1 MGVNTKKLIQKY
13 NLKLTKSL
21 GQNFLIDDNIV
32 KRIVDVAEITEKDLV
47 IEIGPG
53 VGSMTVEL
61 AKRAG
66 KVVAVEIDKR
76 LIPALEDNLGEFSNV
91 DIINKDIMDVNI
103 NEFRGESG
111 NVKSGCQPSYYIT
124 TPIIMKLL
132 EENNDNIDI
141 MVFMVQKEVAQRMV
155 ASPGKKDYGALSVAV
170 QYYTKPEKAFD
181 VPPHCFVP
189 QPEVDSTV
197 IKTESE

>member
-1 MGVNTKKLIQKY
+1 
-13 NLKLTKSL
+13 
-21 GQNFLIDDNIV
+21 
-32 KRIVDVAEITEKDLV
+32 
-47 IEIGPG
+47 
-53 VGSMTVEL
+53 MTVEL

-111 NVKSGCQPSYYIT
+111 NVKVVANLPYYIT

-132 EENNDNIDI
+132 EEI
-141 MVFMVQKEVAQRMV
+141 M
-155 ASPGKKDYGALSVAV
+155 
-170 QYYTKPEKAFD
+170 
-181 VPPHCFVP
+181 
-189 QPEVDSTV
+189 
-197 IKTESE
+197 II

>member
-1 MGVNTKKLIQKY
+1 
-13 NLKLTKSL
+13 
-21 GQNFLIDDNIV
+21 
-32 KRIVDVAEITEKDLV
+32 VAEITEKDLV

-111 NVKSGCQPSYYIT
+111 NVKVVANLPYYIT

-155 ASPGKKDYGALSVAV
+155 ASPGKRIMAPCPLPFNIIRSRKRR
-170 QYYTKPEKAFD
+170 
-181 VPPHCFVP
+181 
-189 QPEVDSTV
+189 
-197 IKTESE
+197 

>member
-53 VGSMTVEL
+53 VGSMTVGTC
-61 AKRAG
+61 KRAG

-111 NVKSGCQPSYYIT
+111 NVKVVANLPIT
-124 TPIIMKLL
+124 
-132 EENNDNIDI
+132 
-141 MVFMVQKEVAQRMV
+141 
-155 ASPGKKDYGALSVAV
+155 
-170 QYYTKPEKAFD
+170 
-181 VPPHCFVP
+181 
-189 QPEVDSTV
+189 
-197 IKTESE
+197 

>member
-103 NEFRGESG
+103 NEFRGESAMS
-111 NVKSGCQPSYYIT
+111 SGCQPSLLHNHSYYY
-124 TPIIMKLL
+124 
-132 EENNDNIDI
+132 E
-141 MVFMVQKEVAQRMV
+141 
-155 ASPGKKDYGALSVAV
+155 ASGRK
-170 QYYTKPEKAFD
+170 
-181 VPPHCFVP
+181 
-189 QPEVDSTV
+189 
-197 IKTESE
+197 

>member
-1 MGVNTKKLIQKY
+1 
-13 NLKLTKSL
+13 
-21 GQNFLIDDNIV
+21 
-32 KRIVDVAEITEKDLV
+32 VAEITEKDLV

-111 NVKSGCQPSYYIT
+111 NVKVVANLPYYIT

-141 MVFMVQKEVAQRMV
+141 MVSWSKRKLPRGWLPRRAKRIMAPCPLPFNIIRSRKRRLTFRLIALFR
-155 ASPGKKDYGALSVAV
+155 SPRWI
-170 QYYTKPEKAFD
+170 
-181 VPPHCFVP
+181 PP
-189 QPEVDSTV
+189 
-197 IKTESE
+197 

>member
-1 MGVNTKKLIQKY
+1 
-13 NLKLTKSL
+13 LKLTKSL

-66 KVVAVEIDKR
+66 KVVAVEIDKSSYR
-76 LIPALEDNLGEFSNV
+76 RWKTTLESFSNV

-103 NEFRGESG
+103 MNFGAKAAMS
-111 NVKSGCQPSYYIT
+111 KWLPTFPIT
-124 TPIIMKLL
+124 
-132 EENNDNIDI
+132 
-141 MVFMVQKEVAQRMV
+141 
-155 ASPGKKDYGALSVAV
+155 
-170 QYYTKPEKAFD
+170 
-181 VPPHCFVP
+181 
-189 QPEVDSTV
+189 
-197 IKTESE
+197 